1 MEQQSRGRGEGGETP
16 RFRRRP
22 GETPVRTR
30 RVTAFVSLDEASSR
44 PAEQALYEA
53 TTGSVV
59 TAMTGEPV
67 KYDPTFKG
75 PLNKRSCTDVICL
88 GLFLVFVGAWIFV
101 GCYVGDC
108 QCSVL
113 GFTRGDPSRLLLPTD
128 SQGRKCGL
136 DTDVIDKPYLFFFD
150 LTRCIRSN
158 VVLNGCPTPQVCV
171 KSCPEQNFFYSNSSS
186 LEDIRRDIICKTS
199 IDVSSISTVD
209 EFTGHVDREDCARY
223 YLSSKA
229 GARNL
234 FGALIDLDMY
244 QRSRDHPSVSA

>member
-1 MEQQSRGRGEGGETP
+1 MTGRSQ
-16 RFRRRP
+16 
-22 GETPVRTR
+22 PVRISGECT
-30 RVTAFVSLDEASSR
+30 E
-44 PAEQALYEA
+44 
-53 TTGSVV
+53 
-59 TAMTGEPV
+59 GEPV

-101 GCYVGDC
+101 GYYVGDC
-108 QCSVL
+108 RCSVL
-113 GFTRGDPSRLLLPTD
+113 GFTQGDPSRLLLPTD

-171 KSCPEQNFFYSNSSS
+171 KSCPEQNFIYSNLSS
-186 LEDIRRDIICKTS
+186 LETIRQDIICKTS
-199 IDVSSISTVD
+199 INVSSILTVD

-229 GARNL
+229 APQCSSTEPLRNHPV
-234 FGALIDLDMY
+234 FGVIIHSYLKAESVKDVWKSSAPNEASLIPKPPTTRGPD
-244 QRSRDHPSVSA
+244 SADAHGQFL